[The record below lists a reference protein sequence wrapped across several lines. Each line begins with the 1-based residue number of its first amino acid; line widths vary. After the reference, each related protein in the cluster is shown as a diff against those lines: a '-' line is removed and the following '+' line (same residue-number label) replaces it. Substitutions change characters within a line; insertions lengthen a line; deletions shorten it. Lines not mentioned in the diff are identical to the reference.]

1 MKQSK
6 LSIALLMLV
15 FIFMSCE
22 KSNDMDNVAVN
33 VDSVKATA
41 SSGIWMVT
49 LFEEDGVNETNDFSG
64 FDFDFNPDGTITAI
78 NGDTTITGSWSI
90 TTDDNDDDDSK
101 DDDIDFNIFFASPSN
116 FSELTEDWDIVSYN
130 DSRIELKDISGGDG
144 SVDRLIFER

>member
-33 VDSVKATA
+33 VNSVKATA

>member
-1 MKQSK
+1 MKQSR

-22 KSNDMDNVAVN
+22 KSDDMDNVAVN

-90 TTDDNDDDDSK
+90 TTDDNEDDDSK